1 MPRAPVA
8 DTVGCDIGGSNV
20 KLICL
25 RRGRLSRRQSFPS
38 PADADQ
44 GGFVDAIADLLRPL
58 PEAPVG
64 IALPGFLD
72 GRRRRIIHL
81 SNLPQLDGL
90 DLAARLEGRLKRKV
104 FLEADSNAGAIG
116 EARLGAG
123 RKTGRLLYLTL
134 GTGLGA
140 ALTIKG
146 FPVRVSNNTVGH
158 IGGLPICSEDGRG
171 AETLLCA
178 AGILSR
184 FAAEAKDPSADTAES
199 TLELLELARAGQ
211 PAARATW
218 ERTGEILAELLGMLV
233 PLLRPDCVIIGGG
246 ISGAAELFLPAARKE
261 LQRRLETSG
270 LKCPSLLQA
279 ALGTWSGAAG
289 AALGARNAGGSSWTT
304 REA

>member
-1 MPRAPVA
+1 MPRTPVA

-20 KLICL
+20 KIICL

-38 PADADQ
+38 PADAGKGD
-44 GGFVDAIADLLRPL
+44 FVGAIAGLLRPL

-72 GRRRRIIHL
+72 GKLRRIVHL

-104 FLEADSNAGAIG
+104 FLEADSNAGAVG

-123 RKTGRLLYLTL
+123 RKIERLLYLTM

-146 FPVRVSNNTVGH
+146 SPARVSNNTIGH
-158 IGGLPICSEDGRG
+158 VGGLPICSEKGLG
-171 AETLLCA
+171 AEALLSA
-178 AGILSR
+178 AGILRR
-184 FAAEAKDPSADTAES
+184 FKAKARQAAAGS
-199 TLELLELARAGQ
+199 TLELLELARAGH
-211 PAARATW
+211 AGARATW

-233 PLLRPDCVIIGGG
+233 PMLRPGGVIIGGG
-246 ISGAAELFLPAARKE
+246 ISGAAELFLPTARKG
-261 LQRRLETSG
+261 LKRRLDGSG
-270 LKCPSLLQA
+270 LVCPTLLQA
-279 ALGTWSGAAG
+279 ALGAYSGAAG
-289 AALGARNAGGSSWTT
+289 AALGARAASL
-304 REA
+304 

>member
-25 RRGRLSRRQSFPS
+25 RRGRLSRRQSSPS

-123 RKTGRLLYLTL
+123 RKTGRLRYLTL

-171 AETLLCA
+171 AEPLLCA

-184 FAAEAKDPSADTAES
+184 FAAEAKDPSADS
-199 TLELLELARAGQ
+199 TLELQELARAGQ

-279 ALGTWSGAAG
+279 ALGTWSGAGGGAQGGGAG
-289 AALGARNAGGSSWTT
+289 RRWGA
-304 REA
+304 